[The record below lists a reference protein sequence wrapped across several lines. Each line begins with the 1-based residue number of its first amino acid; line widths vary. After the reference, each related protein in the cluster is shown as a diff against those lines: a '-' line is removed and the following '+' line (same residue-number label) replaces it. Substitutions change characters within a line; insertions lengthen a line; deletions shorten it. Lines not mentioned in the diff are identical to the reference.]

1 LLRNAIIW
9 NRSSMVREDEVGG
22 LEDGAVGPEGD
33 GGAGA
38 TAGRIADHL
47 ELGALRAPV
56 GELDV
61 VALAVAVDLDHH
73 PLGQALTTET
83 PTPWRPPDTL

>member
-1 LLRNAIIW
+1 MRARRRT
-9 NRSSMVREDEVGG
+9 RS
-22 LEDGAVGPEGD
+22 LEDRGVGPEGD

-38 TAGRIADHL
+38 WTAGRADHL
-47 ELGALRAPV
+47 ELGPLDELAAL
-56 GELDV
+56 GELDL

-73 PLGQALTTET
+73 PLDSALTTET